1 MARNNQISVTMK
13 TPCLSWLNNSMVAIL
28 LCSQN
33 VYTHYH
39 ARINKYCYRGTLFVA
54 LQFSS

>member
-1 MARNNQISVTMK
+1 MARNNQMSVTMK
-13 TPCLSWLNNSMVAIL
+13 TPCSSRLNNSMVAIL

-33 VYTHYH
+33 VYIHYH
-39 ARINKYCYRGTLFVA
+39 ARINYCYRGTLFVA